1 MVTVR
6 MAIMIFMGLGW
17 QFAFEQWGTVIAGDY
32 ALPISFASNYSV
44 VANDDGAAIA
54 SIRIQKKTNSIVNF
68 HGRDYTGSDYNK
80 PNVIFIAVGV

>member
-1 MVTVR
+1 
-6 MAIMIFMGLGW
+6 MIFMGLGW

-54 SIRIQKKTNSIVNF
+54 SIRIKKKTNSIVNF

-80 PNVIFIAVGV
+80 PSVIFIAVGV

>member
-1 MVTVR
+1 MRKATPLVTGQE
-6 MAIMIFMGLGW
+6 FLS
-17 QFAFEQWGTVIAGDY
+17 EQWGTVTAGDY

-80 PNVIFIAVGV
+80 PSVIFIAVGV